1 MTTKPSHITK
11 GDVLDD
17 LGFTRAE
24 ASALKIKADLLDS
37 ILREIEKRGYTQRQ
51 LVDLLDEYQPS
62 DSNLLQ
68 GKIAKVSIEKLL
80 YYSARLNLQVS
91 LSTAPRAISRS
102 AAKPPVPHAG
112 RKLAAAT
119 IGGSSWHLKP
129 PYMIQP
135 SISTP
140 PVALPPI
147 SVPLSRT
154 ATPL

>member
-1 MTTKPSHITK
+1 MTNKPSHITK

-51 LVDLLDEYQPS
+51 LIDLLDEYQPS
-62 DSNLLQ
+62 VSNLLQ

-80 YYSARLNLQVS
+80 YYSDRLNLQVN

-102 AAKPPVPHAG
+102 ASKPHLPHTG
-112 RKLAAAT
+112 RKLAAAA
-119 IGGSSWHLKP
+119 
-129 PYMIQP
+129 
-135 SISTP
+135 
-140 PVALPPI
+140 V
-147 SVPLSRT
+147 
-154 ATPL
+154 